1 MLDSSTMDYGCV
13 VSKWWSIFSPLI
25 FPQLPNF
32 LIFKG
37 CFLKKNMPLLG
48 TIQILKNGHKNI
60 VYVTSEQ
67 QDRSFTNFHGDQF
80 KHNNHNNPRNHHD
93 NPNLGWIM
101 GLCRLSSCTS
111 KSKDASKGLRVS
123 SRGHDGISWM
133 EPWSISMG
141 IWGRL
146 RRDVAMLEL

>member
-1 MLDSSTMDYGCV
+1 MLDSSSMDYGCV

-37 CFLKKNMPLLG
+37 CFLKKKHAATWYYSNFKKWSQKYSLRNFWTTRPEFHQLSRWP
-48 TIQILKNGHKNI
+48 IQ
-60 VYVTSEQ
+60 TQ
-67 QDRSFTNFHGDQF
+67 QPQQ
-80 KHNNHNNPRNHHD
+80 PPNHHD
-93 NPNLGWIM
+93 NPNLGLIM